1 MTQPDTIVPDPYNPQ
16 AWNRYAYVLNN
27 PIRFNDPSGHKVC
40 EDVDKKG
47 NCVGDK
53 MARFIDYVHKDILNA
68 KGKIK
73 REYTALAAAELIMKK
88 AALIYGNDWNGF
100 MDATSFA
107 FLGVTWS
114 RSATM
119 LGARFRGGNETESS
133 SVFRGYFTED
143 YIQNGDSGF
152 NDDFKDSGNQ
162 IYHFWAGFATA
173 FNPDPIPITGARSY
187 EAAIY
192 NARGFVMADLGNTIH
207 DSPLS
212 PYMGQHGVSAED
224 YALTLAAMN
233 VAAMAEPNS
242 PMELVGIIVHRLGP
256 DGGSYG
262 FVEDWGWLWPTP

>member
-1 MTQPDTIVPDPYNPQ
+1 
-16 AWNRYAYVLNN
+16 
-27 PIRFNDPSGHKVC
+27 
-40 EDVDKKG
+40 
-47 NCVGDK
+47 
-53 MARFIDYVHKDILNA
+53 
-68 KGKIK
+68 
-73 REYTALAAAELIMKK
+73 MKK

-119 LGARFRGGNETESS
+119 LDARFHGGNETESS

-143 YIQNGDSGF
+143 YIQKGDSGF
-152 NDDFKDSGNQ
+152 NRDFQDRHNQ

-173 FNPDPIPITGARSY
+173 FDPEPLPRTGESAL
-187 EAAIY
+187 Y
-192 NARGFVMADLGNTIH
+192 NMRGFIMADLGNTIH

-212 PYMGQHGVSAED
+212 PYLGQGGVSAED

-233 VAAMAEPNS
+233 IAVMAEPNS
-242 PMELVGIIVHRLGP
+242 PMELVGTIVHRLGP

-262 FVEDWGWLWPTP
+262 FVEEWGRFWPTP